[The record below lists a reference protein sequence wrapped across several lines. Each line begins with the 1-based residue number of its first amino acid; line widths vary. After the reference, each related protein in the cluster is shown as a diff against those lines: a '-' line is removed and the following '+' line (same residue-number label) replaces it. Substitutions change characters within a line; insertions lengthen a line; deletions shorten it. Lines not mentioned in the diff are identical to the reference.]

1 MPAASDI
8 RVVDLWRRDDA
19 KVAADAVALWTRL
32 GALPAGLDPGLRARE
47 LCTAAY
53 RDGELI
59 GVSTMVLDILPQLRA
74 RFGFFRCLVAPD
86 HRQQGLARVLAV
98 HSRNLLADWSKRHP
112 VEKVLGM
119 AAIIESSALDE
130 FSKAP
135 VWSYT
140 PGLNGLNL
148 VGYTREGRQIRV
160 SWAEH
165 ARLD

>member
-1 MPAASDI
+1 LPAASDI

-74 RFGFFRCLVAPD
+74 AWEASP
-86 HRQQGLARVLAV
+86 ARATSTATIGAR
-98 HSRNLLADWSKRHP
+98 SRA
-112 VEKVLGM
+112 
-119 AAIIESSALDE
+119 
-130 FSKAP
+130 
-135 VWSYT
+135 
-140 PGLNGLNL
+140 
-148 VGYTREGRQIRV
+148 
-160 SWAEH
+160 
-165 ARLD
+165 